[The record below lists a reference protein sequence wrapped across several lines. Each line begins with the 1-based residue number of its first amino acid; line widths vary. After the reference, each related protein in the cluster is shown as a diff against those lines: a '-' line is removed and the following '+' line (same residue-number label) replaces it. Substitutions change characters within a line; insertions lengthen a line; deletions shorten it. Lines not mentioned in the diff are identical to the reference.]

1 MYENFDLNMFLIACV
16 YAKDETEKK
25 WEKKKRERDT
35 LVKSL
40 ECFENR
46 EKNVS

>member
-1 MYENFDLNMFLIACV
+1 MSLIECV
-16 YAKDETEKK
+16 YAKDEIEKK
-25 WEKKKRERDT
+25 KGRKKRERDT